1 MGLPALYNSIVVFLL
16 LTPAWFNSLA
26 RANYNEFCPAL
37 TSEIQVESTS
47 YTITC
52 DKSFMSPLP
61 TRVRDSA
68 TPEDCAHVCTADPA
82 CHGIVWHAGNCWQ
95 SNHEDAST
103 GTVAGAILLVPGETQ
118 EPVPDPV
125 PNCQEQVDAAVGAA
139 MAAAN
144 TTCANQIQTQ
154 LHNSEQAANTNCAN
168 QIQTQL
174 RNSEELNGNCK
185 LSNRRFNTTC
195 PC

>member
-1 MGLPALYNSIVVFLL
+1 MGRPALYNSIVVFLL
-16 LTPAWFNSLA
+16 FTPAWFSSLA

-37 TSEIQVESTS
+37 TSEIQVESTT

-68 TPEDCAHVCTADPA
+68 TPEDCARVCTADAA

-95 SNHEDAST
+95 SNHSDAST

-139 MAAAN
+139 VGAAVA
-144 TTCANQIQTQ
+144 
-154 LHNSEQAANTNCAN
+154 AANTNCAN

-174 RNSEELNGNCK
+174 HNSEELNGNCK